1 MRYFVY
7 VGELQ
12 DNKNINMLLT
22 ICIDIRGQK

>member
-12 DNKNINMLLT
+12 DNKNINVLFA
-22 ICIDIRGQK
+22 ISIDIRGQE